1 MCSMSSECS
10 LLAFHGK
17 LYIFLHK
24 FSLNR
29 YGNEFL
35 NETYFYHLGRQD
47 IRHNFSPY
55 FYMLYLTDLTWQNS
69 VLLKFF
75 NFLPQCLLLI
85 VFSYYLHDNIEIWLF
100 FITYAFVTFNKVCT
114 SQVIWIEKAN
124 QLIWFT
130 YFLCIF

>member
-1 MCSMSSECS
+1 MCSMLSKCS

-17 LYIFLHK
+17 LYIFVYK
-24 FSLNR
+24 YSLIR

-85 VFSYYLHDNIEIWLF
+85 VFSYYLHDNIEICLF

-114 SQVIWIEKAN
+114 SQVI
-124 QLIWFT
+124 
-130 YFLCIF
+130 